1 MTATVQRHGQ
11 YTMFETPRENR
22 ILSLGTDL
30 WFAWVEGEQGEIL
43 VRSNEDHERQ
53 RTLQEGEYYLVD
65 FQNDDSFTDVPHLF
79 LERDGEFQE
88 IILPNGLPTDDD
100 AQKRIVG
107 TDKTIERGELERQLA
122 TSTGAIDSGERSTG
136 SGSDRELPIPDY
148 DELSVRGAKVRLDAL
163 SAEQLR
169 RIRAHEEENKK
180 RKTLIHEIDR
190 RLR

>member
-1 MTATVQRHGQ
+1 MTATVQRHGR
-11 YTMFETPRENR
+11 YTMFETPRESR
-22 ILSLGTDL
+22 ILSLGSDM

-43 VRSNEDHERQ
+43 VRSNADHERQ

-65 FQNDDSFTDVPHLF
+65 FKNDESFTDVPHLF

-100 AQKRIVG
+100 AQKRVVG
-107 TDKTIERGELERQLA
+107 TDKTIARGELERQLA
-122 TSTGAIDSGERSTG
+122 TSTGALDSPERST
-136 SGSDRELPIPDY
+136 GSDRELPIPDY

-163 SAEQLR
+163 NADELR

>member
-1 MTATVQRHGQ
+1 MTATVQRHGR
-11 YTMFETPRENR
+11 YTLFETPRENR

-30 WFAWVEGEQGEIL
+30 WFAWVTGNQGELL
-43 VRSNEDHERQ
+43 VRSNADHERQ

-65 FQNDDSFTDVPHLF
+65 FKDDESFTDVPHLF
-79 LERDGEFQE
+79 LEHDDEFQE

-100 AQKRIVG
+100 AQKRVVG
-107 TDKTIERGELERQLA
+107 TERTISRGELERQLA
-122 TSTGAIDSGERSTG
+122 TSTGAVDSSEQSTTG
-136 SGSDRELPIPDY
+136 FDRELPIPDY

-163 SAEQLR
+163 NADELR

>member
-1 MTATVQRHGQ
+1 MTATVQRHGR

-30 WFAWVEGEQGEIL
+30 WFAWVEGERGEML
-43 VRSNEDHERQ
+43 VRSDADHERQ

-65 FQNDDSFTDVPHLF
+65 FKDDESFSDVPHLF

-88 IILPNGLPTDDD
+88 LILPNGLPTDDD
-100 AQKRIVG
+100 AQKRVVG
-107 TDKTIERGELERQLA
+107 TDKTIARGALELQLA
-122 TSTGAIDSGERSTG
+122 TSTGARESTERSTA
-136 SGSDRELPIPDY
+136 SDRELPIPDY
-148 DELSVRGAKVRLDAL
+148 DELSVRGAKVKLDAL
-163 SAEQLR
+163 SADELR

>member
-1 MTATVQRHGQ
+1 MTATVQRHGR

-22 ILSLGTDL
+22 ILSLGSDL

-43 VRSNEDHERQ
+43 VRSDADHERQ

-65 FQNDDSFTDVPHLF
+65 FKNDESFTDVPHLF

-100 AQKRIVG
+100 AQKRVVG
-107 TDKTIERGELERQLA
+107 TDKTIARSELERQLA
-122 TSTGAIDSGERSTG
+122 RSTGAVDSPERSTR
-136 SGSDRELPIPDY
+136 SDRELPIPDY

-163 SAEQLR
+163 NADELR